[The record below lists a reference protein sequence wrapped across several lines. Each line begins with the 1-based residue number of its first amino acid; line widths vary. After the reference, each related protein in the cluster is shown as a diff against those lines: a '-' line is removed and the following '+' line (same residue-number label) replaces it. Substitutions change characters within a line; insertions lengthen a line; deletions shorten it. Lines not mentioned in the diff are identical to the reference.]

1 MHSMTP
7 PRHTLFTLPV
17 LSALLATALLTGTST
32 RATDIEKADNT
43 TALNLAG
50 SYTAGGP
57 PGTSDRILINS
68 AMANSRSAA
77 LGANLSI
84 DGILIDATATKILTI
99 NGTDSLTLGASGISI
114 LAPSG
119 AGLIFNG
126 PAITLGANQAWDFG
140 SRGAQFTG
148 ATTFNQNGKTLAI
161 TTTGTLTFANT
172 TGMSLDATISGAAGA
187 LTISGATLTLTN
199 TNSTFKGASQITAGG
214 TLSGST
220 LSATANS
227 GSSTLGSGQLQVKG
241 GTLQYTGNTATSGQ
255 NVAFDPRNNTNKVE
269 VTTAGQTLTLSNV
282 TNMNLANA
290 SLLANGLNLGGAGNL
305 IITTKAIADSTNGQR
320 TATALTKFGT
330 GTLTLSVANTYTGAT
345 TINEG
350 TLALSGAGTIH
361 ADSAITIAA
370 GATFDTSA
378 KTGAYA
384 FSTATTT
391 TVGVNATSA
400 GLINSASVTFSS
412 ASLVLDFGSTSTLL
426 SSYNII
432 TKTGFTG
439 DFANVTASGSS
450 ISGTFTLN
458 NITKDWTLSSGG
470 YDLTFSESLGTLTA
484 VSAVPEPSSYATIF
498 GALVL
503 SSTMLRRRRVK
514 SIG

>member
-1 MHSMTP
+1 MKI
-7 PRHTLFTLPV
+7 PRPVSFTLPV
-17 LSALLATALLTGTST
+17 LTATFAAVLFTSRPALAA
-32 RATDIEKADNT
+32 DIQKADNT

-57 PGTSDRILINS
+57 PGTGDRILVNS
-68 AMANSRSAA
+68 VMAANRAAA
-77 LGANLSI
+77 LGSNLSI
-84 DGILIDATATKILTI
+84 DGILIDATATKQLTI
-99 NGTDSLTLGASGISI
+99 SGTNSLTLGASGILIQAGSTGNLI
-114 LAPSG
+114 L
-119 AGLIFNG
+119 NG

-148 ATTFNQNGKTLAI
+148 VTTFNQNSKTLSI
-161 TTTGTLTFANT
+161 VTTGTLTFANT
-172 TGMSLDATISGAAGA
+172 TAMSLDATISGAAGA
-187 LTISGATLTLTN
+187 LTISAATLTLTN
-199 TNSTFKGASQITAGG
+199 TNSTFNGASQITAGG

-255 NVAFDPRNNTNKVE
+255 NVSFDPRNTTNKVE

-305 IITTKAIADSTNGQR
+305 IITTKAIADSTNGQK

-330 GTLTLSVANTYTGAT
+330 GTLTFAFGNTYTGAT
-345 TINEG
+345 TINAG

-361 ADSAITIAA
+361 PNSAITIAA

-378 KTGAYA
+378 KTGAYT

-391 TVGVNATSA
+391 TIGVSASTA
-400 GLINSASVTFSS
+400 GLINAAAVTFTN
-412 ASLVLDFGSTSTLL
+412 ASLVFDFSTTSTLL
-426 SSYNII
+426 SSYNIL
-432 TKTGFTG
+432 TKTGSTG
-439 DFANVTASGSS
+439 DFTGVTATGTS
-450 ISGTFTLN
+450 ISGTFTNAGSGTWTLN
-458 NITKDWTLSSGG
+458 NVGG
-470 YDLTFSESLGTLTA
+470 YNLTFSESLGTLTA
-484 VSAVPEPSSYATIF
+484 ASAIPEPSTYAAIF
-498 GALVL
+498 GALAL
-503 SSTMLRRRRVK
+503 AGTALCRRRVK
-514 SIG
+514 KIL